1 MAGPNRLVLYLM
13 LAQPCQVQ
21 WLRYGPNPRWKIVP
35 YVQCELRVLK
45 TCVAIVVDRKLNVD
59 FVQRCLAG
67 LFAIH
72 GPPDYIRSDHEP
84 LFTVDAVREWLA
96 RIKMKTFYTE
106 SRPP

>member
-1 MAGPNRLVLYLM
+1 M
-13 LAQPCQVQ
+13 
-21 WLRYGPNPRWKIVP
+21 
-35 YVQCELRVLK
+35 
-45 TCVAIVVDRKLNVD
+45 D

-96 RIKMKTFYTE
+96 RIKMKTLYIE
-106 SRPP
+106 CRPP